1 MWTKAK
7 QLTCIWKN
15 SELSQEL
22 VLIKIW
28 LQKYIFPY
36 LFSYFLKNFKSLWV
50 SSDCWKKTENVI
62 RVHAAGSKPRK
73 RMKQIL

>member
-7 QLTCIWKN
+7 QLTYIWKN
-15 SELSQEL
+15 SELSL

-50 SSDCWKKTENVI
+50 SSDCQKKTENVI
-62 RVHAAGSKPRK
+62 WVHAAGSKPRK
-73 RMKQIL
+73 KMKQIF